1 MYTKQLLLS
10 AILATGLCAAAS
22 QAKASTDT
30 ATFNVTMTIVK
41 LCDVH
46 TTAPTN
52 MAFATPA
59 DLVTAINQ
67 TSTISVKCT
76 PLTSYTV
83 GINAGGFSGAT
94 VSTRKMIGQTTNT
107 YSIGY
112 GLYTDA
118 GHTANWNDAGG
129 TGLPG
134 GTGTGLVQSYTV
146 YGQVP
151 AANIAGASAQVY
163 SDTVQ
168 VTVTY

>member
-1 MYTKQLLLS
+1 MYTKQLLIS
-10 AILATGLCAAAS
+10 AILAAGIFSAAN
-22 QAKASTDT
+22 QAHASTDV
-30 ATFNVTMTIVK
+30 ANFNVTMTITK
-41 LCDVH
+41 LCDVR
-46 TTAPTN
+46 TTAPTD

-83 GINAGGFSGAT
+83 GLSAGGGSGVTA
-94 VSTRKMIGQTTNT
+94 RKMTGQTINT

-118 GHTANWNDAGG
+118 SHSANWNDAGG
-129 TGLPG
+129 TGLPS
-134 GTGTGLVQSYTV
+134 GTGNGLLQTYTV

-163 SDTVQ
+163 KDTVQ